1 MSMEGLMHENGLRVE
16 VDGDRLD
23 IVLCQPQKRNA
34 QSPAMWQSLAKIPD
48 LLTDHIRFIVVRAEG
63 VSFSAGLD
71 RAMMTPEGI
80 AGQGSF
86 LDLVGYT
93 TVELDGFI
101 AQAQA
106 GFRWFAE
113 QPAISIA
120 AVQGHAIGAGMQLAL
135 ACDLI
140 VASPDALFAMRET
153 SLGLVPDL
161 GGTAELVHR
170 VGYSR
175 ALEICGT
182 GRLVPAEE
190 AAAIGLVTTAAPD
203 GGLSAA
209 TDALVATLRAA
220 PDGSLR
226 ALKPLLRQA
235 IENDKDAQLQ
245 AERAAQIGRFADL
258 AALMRST

>member
-1 MSMEGLMHENGLRVE
+1 MHENGIRVE
-16 VDGDRLD
+16 VGEDRLD

-34 QSPAMWQSLAKIPD
+34 QSPAMWQSLAKVPQLI
-48 LLTDHIRFIVVRAEG
+48 TEEIRFIVVRAEG

-80 AGQGSF
+80 PGQGSF
-86 LDLVGYT
+86 LDLVTYSPS
-93 TVELDGFI
+93 ELDGFI

-113 QPAISIA
+113 QPAITIA

-135 ACDLI
+135 ACDLVI
-140 VASPDALFAMRET
+140 ATPDALFAMRET

-182 GRLVPAEE
+182 GRLVPADE
-190 AAAIGLVTTAAPD
+190 AAAIGLVTSIAAD
-203 GGLSAA
+203 GELSEA
-209 TDALVATLRAA
+209 TDAQVGSFRAA
-220 PDGSLR
+220 PYGSLR
-226 ALKPLLRQA
+226 ALKPLLRSA
-235 IENDKDAQLQ
+235 IDNDKEAQLR
-245 AERAAQIGRFADL
+245 AERAAQIERFADL
-258 AALMRST
+258 AALMRAT

>member
-1 MSMEGLMHENGLRVE
+1 MDENGLRVE
-16 VDGDRLD
+16 VDDDRLD
-23 IVLCQPQKRNA
+23 IVLCQPHKRNA

-48 LLTDHIRFIVVRAEG
+48 LMTDQIRFIVVRAEG

-80 AGQGSF
+80 PGQGSF
-86 LDLVGYT
+86 LDFVGYSPA
-93 TVELDGFI
+93 ELDGFI
-101 AQAQA
+101 AKAQA

-113 QPAISIA
+113 QPAIAIA

-135 ACDLI
+135 ACDVIL
-140 VASPDALFAMRET
+140 AAPDAQFAMRET

-182 GRLVPAEE
+182 GRLVSAEE
-190 AAAIGLVTTAAPD
+190 AAAIGLVTTMAPD
-203 GGLSAA
+203 GGLAEA
-209 TDALVATLRAA
+209 TDALVATLRTA
-220 PDGSLR
+220 PYGSLR

-235 IENDKDAQLQ
+235 IENNKEAQLQ
-245 AERAAQIGRFADL
+245 AERAAQIERFTDL
-258 AALMRST
+258 AALMRTT